1 MGAVMKIG
9 IIRKIGG
16 AVGKMEI
23 HGILW
28 DILEDYNLGESL
40 GAVREIVNAVGKIG
54 KSREILGTVG
64 KNRHSKKIVGAAGKI
79 GI

>member
-1 MGAVMKIG
+1 M
-9 IIRKIGG
+9 
-16 AVGKMEI
+16 
-23 HGILW
+23 
-28 DILEDYNLGESL
+28 
-40 GAVREIVNAVGKIG
+40 NAVGKIG